1 MLKNIMMKKLQA
13 ALYILLLSSVTTL
26 LYSQSNVPIRL
37 GLKIAPNM
45 GWMSPG
51 TKGYSNDGPKFGM
64 TVGFVSDIYFAENYA
79 FSTGFNFQFINGK
92 LFYNDSLSINGNKK
106 LVYGEVFR
114 KYNFLYLEI
123 PVTIKMQTKVFGKVS
138 YFGQIGLGTG
148 FRVNAKAKDHIVL
161 ANGETIDQQEDIS
174 DETTLIRESLLVGIG
189 CSYHLDEQSRIF
201 VGLLYSNALNNIL
214 TGSNSSSNLIEK
226 GILNYAEINIGI
238 LF

>member
-1 MLKNIMMKKLQA
+1 MKKNQA
-13 ALYILLLSSVTTL
+13 AIYVLLLSIVPSL
-26 LYSQSNVPIRL
+26 LFCQSKIPIKL
-37 GLKIAPNM
+37 GLKLAPNL

-51 TKGYSNDGPKFGM
+51 TKGYSNDGPRFGM

-79 FSTGFNFQFINGK
+79 FSSGFNFQFINGK
-92 LFYNDSLSINGNKK
+92 QYYTDSLTINGNKK

-123 PVTIKMQTKVFGKVS
+123 PITIKMQTKVFGKVS

-161 ANGETIDQQEDIS
+161 SNGDSFDQQEDIS

-201 VGLLYSNALNNIL
+201 FGLLYSNALNNIL